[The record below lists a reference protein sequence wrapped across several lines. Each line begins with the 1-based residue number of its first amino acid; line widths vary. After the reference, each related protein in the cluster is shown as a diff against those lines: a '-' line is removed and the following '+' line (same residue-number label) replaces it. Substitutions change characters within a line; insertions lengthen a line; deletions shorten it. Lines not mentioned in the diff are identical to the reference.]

1 MSVSIRISDD
11 TYDEI
16 MELKAKKVSIN
27 KTVDM
32 ILKLALNGIEKYR
45 INFENSDDDE
55 NDDDDFPER
64 IKKISECIFEELKE
78 CDETLEES
86 ESKNNYSKDDELEN
100 EKLKNELQELKNQIL
115 NSEKSEKHFEKIENE
130 LSEISKQI
138 IVNRKCI
145 NEKSISR
152 DEDIFS
158 PSTNFKTLVTVEKED
173 IHLAVYDR
181 KEFPILLPENKSPWM
196 YMQWIVSDRFNS
208 ATLVHNFNPL
218 ATADLDH
225 NKIMIVTPLGL
236 QVWYEMQGDMQVLM
250 YACERR
256 LMKTFN
262 KENEYPLW
270 FTKGIQFTY
279 KYDYHYNQKLYDKQD
294 EINEERRK
302 RGLYEFECFRF

>member
-138 IVNRKCI
+138 IANRKCI
-145 NEKSISR
+145 NEKLISR

-158 PSTNFKTLVTVEKED
+158 PSTNLKTLVTVEKED

-196 YMQWIVSDRFNS
+196 YMQWIVSDRFCNS
-208 ATLVHNFNPL
+208 CA
-218 ATADLDH
+218 
-225 NKIMIVTPLGL
+225 
-236 QVWYEMQGDMQVLM
+236 
-250 YACERR
+250 
-256 LMKTFN
+256 
-262 KENEYPLW
+262 
-270 FTKGIQFTY
+270 QF
-279 KYDYHYNQKLYDKQD
+279 
-294 EINEERRK
+294 
-302 RGLYEFECFRF
+302 

>member
-100 EKLKNELQELKNQIL
+100 EKFKNELQEPIPAPR
-115 NSEKSEKHFEKIENE
+115 
-130 LSEISKQI
+130 IS
-138 IVNRKCI
+138 
-145 NEKSISR
+145 
-152 DEDIFS
+152 
-158 PSTNFKTLVTVEKED
+158 
-173 IHLAVYDR
+173 
-181 KEFPILLPENKSPWM
+181 
-196 YMQWIVSDRFNS
+196 
-208 ATLVHNFNPL
+208 
-218 ATADLDH
+218 ADSCR
-225 NKIMIVTPLGL
+225 N
-236 QVWYEMQGDMQVLM
+236 
-250 YACERR
+250 
-256 LMKTFN
+256 
-262 KENEYPLW
+262 
-270 FTKGIQFTY
+270 
-279 KYDYHYNQKLYDKQD
+279 
-294 EINEERRK
+294 
-302 RGLYEFECFRF
+302 

>member
-1 MSVSIRISDD
+1 M
-11 TYDEI
+11 
-16 MELKAKKVSIN
+16 
-27 KTVDM
+27 
-32 ILKLALNGIEKYR
+32 
-45 INFENSDDDE
+45 
-55 NDDDDFPER
+55 
-64 IKKISECIFEELKE
+64 
-78 CDETLEES
+78 
-86 ESKNNYSKDDELEN
+86 
-100 EKLKNELQELKNQIL
+100 
-115 NSEKSEKHFEKIENE
+115 
-130 LSEISKQI
+130 
-138 IVNRKCI
+138 
-145 NEKSISR
+145 
-152 DEDIFS
+152 
-158 PSTNFKTLVTVEKED
+158 VTVEKED

-218 ATADLDH
+218 ATADPEH

-236 QVWYEMQGDMQVLM
+236 QIWYEMQGDMQVLM

>member
-1 MSVSIRISDD
+1 M
-11 TYDEI
+11 
-16 MELKAKKVSIN
+16 
-27 KTVDM
+27 
-32 ILKLALNGIEKYR
+32 
-45 INFENSDDDE
+45 
-55 NDDDDFPER
+55 
-64 IKKISECIFEELKE
+64 
-78 CDETLEES
+78 
-86 ESKNNYSKDDELEN
+86 
-100 EKLKNELQELKNQIL
+100 KNQIL

-138 IVNRKCI
+138 IANRKCI
-145 NEKSISR
+145 NEKLISR

-158 PSTNFKTLVTVEKED
+158 PSTNLKTLVTVEKED

-218 ATADLDH
+218 ATADPEH

>member
-1 MSVSIRISDD
+1 MSMTVRISD
-11 TYDEI
+11 EVG
-16 MELKAKKVSIN
+16 ELIRSMKPDDMSFSKAAETI
-27 KTVDM
+27 
-32 ILKLALNGIEKYR
+32 IRLAFKALADN
-45 INFENSDDDE
+45 ENQGNNTDSQDNNE
-55 NDDDDFPER
+55 ESFPER
-64 IKKISECIFEELKE
+64 LKRISESMLSKNEYQDAENE
-78 CDETLEES
+78 NDYDE
-86 ESKNNYSKDDELEN
+86 NNYSEDAKLKN
-100 EKLKNELQELKNQIL
+100 EKSKNELQELKNQIL

-158 PSTNFKTLVTVEKED
+158 PSTNLKTLVTVEKED
-173 IHLAVYDR
+173 IHLAAYDR

-218 ATADLDH
+218 ATADPEH